1 MMQESILSPFP
12 TNIDS
17 YSADVAPIVDY
28 VISRYGG
35 DEWRA
40 AVLTNELHGHLGIYA
55 TIGVKMGIFAREKL
69 GKPHHIKV
77 ISFAGNTPP
86 ISCMNDGLQVSTGA
100 TIGHGLITIE
110 PTAVAYPGAIF
121 LAEGKKIELKLK
133 DKYAERIANDIRHG
147 IDTYGPLSPKYW
159 AYVRHLAIEYWQ
171 AFDRNE
177 IFDIV
182 LGQ

>member
-1 MMQESILSPFP
+1 MQESILSPFP

-28 VISRYGG
+28 VISRYGR

-55 TIGVKMGIFAREKL
+55 TIGVKMGILAREKL
-69 GKPHHIKV
+69 GKPHHTKV

-100 TIGHGLITIE
+100 TIGHGLITIDATTE
-110 PTAVAYPGAIF
+110 AYPGAIF
-121 LAEGKKIELKLK
+121 IELKLK
-133 DKYAERIANDIRHG
+133 DKYADIIANDIRHG
-147 IDTYGPLSPKYW
+147 IETYGQLSPKYW

-177 IFDIV
+177 IFDVV

>member
-12 TNIDS
+12 TNIDF

-28 VISRYGG
+28 VVSRYGR

-69 GKPHHIKV
+69 GNPHHMKV

-110 PTAVAYPGAIF
+110 ANAEAYPGAIF
-121 LAEGKKIELKLK
+121 IAEGKKIELKLK
-133 DKYAERIANDIRHG
+133 DKYAEIIANDIRLG
-147 IDTYGPLSPKYW
+147 IESYGRLSPKYW

-177 IFDIV
+177 IFDVV